1 MPGIVSLEH
10 SNQGSD
16 VKGDA
21 RSQGILLSYVATR
34 KGKNMGKNIV
44 LIGMPGVGK
53 STSGVILAKVLNY
66 DFLDSDL
73 VIQHQTGKLLKEI
86 IAEKGIDGFNAV
98 ENEINSQIDVENTV
112 IATGGSV
119 IFGADAMAH
128 FKESG
133 IVVYLRISYDLL
145 DERLGDLDERGV
157 VHKEG
162 QTLRDIYNERTALY
176 EKYADITVNLDGKDV
191 AGTVD
196 AVVAQLEGK

>member
-1 MPGIVSLEH
+1 MSRGMLFYRAS
-10 SNQGSD
+10 
-16 VKGDA
+16 
-21 RSQGILLSYVATR
+21 SYLIATS

-53 STSGVILAKVLNY
+53 STTGDILPKVLEYN
-66 DFLDSDL
+66 
-73 VIQHQTGKLLKEI
+73 VIEI
-86 IAEKGIDGFNAV
+86 VGCV
-98 ENEINSQIDVENTV
+98 M
-112 IATGGSV
+112 
-119 IFGADAMAH
+119 FGADALLY
-128 FKESG
+128 FNESG

-176 EKYADITVNLDGKDV
+176 EKYADITVDLDGKDV

>member
-1 MPGIVSLEH
+1 MPGIVFLEQ

-16 VKGDA
+16 VKGMLFYRA
-21 RSQGILLSYVATR
+21 SSYLIAMS

-176 EKYADITVNLDGKDV
+176 EKYADITVDLDGKDV
-191 AGTVD
+191 AATVD

>member
-1 MPGIVSLEH
+1 MSRGCSFIGAS
-10 SNQGSD
+10 
-16 VKGDA
+16 
-21 RSQGILLSYVATR
+21 SYLMAFS

-53 STSGVILAKVLNY
+53 STSGVILAKVMNY

-86 IAEKGIDGFNAV
+86 IREEGIDGFNAV
-98 ENEINSQIDVENTV
+98 ENRINAGIDVENTV

-119 IFGADAMAH
+119 VFGADAMAH
-128 FKESG
+128 FKEIG
-133 IVVYLRISYDLL
+133 VIVYLRISYDLL

-176 EKYADITVNLDGKDV
+176 EKYADVTVDLDGKDV

-196 AVVAQLEGK
+196 AVVAELEGRLG